1 MKVALLGFGVVGGGV
16 YNMLQEHPGWETAY
30 VLDKRDFPELGEK
43 LVRSMDTIVNDPA
56 VDIVVEMMGG
66 TRPAF
71 DFVSAALRAGK
82 HVVTSNKALIAAYY
96 NELTAL
102 ARENGV
108 ALRCTAAVGGGI
120 PWLTSLER
128 ACSVDT
134 IESISGIMN
143 GTTNYILDVMTR
155 EGKDF
160 AEVLANA
167 QKLGYAEHDPTADI
181 DGWDIRRKLVISSN
195 IAYGVS
201 VREEDIPM
209 AGIRGITAGDIQA
222 FEEAGLACRMIASSA
237 RNGAGICATVEP
249 MLLPKGAPEAAVPLN
264 YNRISYV
271 GERLGIQAFFGQ
283 GAGRYPTAANCVRD
297 CLDIGAGKRSF
308 YAEKAEPAVIDNEG
322 ILRRYYVRTDDPA
335 AFADCT
341 AGQLGSGILTKPVPV
356 SWMHGKAAQCSFFAA
371 LPEGF

>member
-1 MKVALLGFGVVGGGV
+1 MKAALLGFGVVGGGV
-16 YNMLQEHPGWETAY
+16 YTMLQEHPGWEVAY
-30 VLDKRDFPELGEK
+30 VLDKRDFPELGDK
-43 LVRSMDTIVNDPA
+43 VVRSIDTIVNDPT
-56 VDIVVEMMGG
+56 VDVVVEMMGG

-134 IESISGIMN
+134 IQSISGIMN

-160 AEVLANA
+160 AGVLANA
-167 QKLGYAEHDPTADI
+167 QELGYAEADPTADI

-195 IAYGVS
+195 IAYGIS
-201 VREEDIPM
+201 VQEEDIPM
-209 AGIRGITAGDIQA
+209 SGIRGITAEDIA
-222 FEEAGLACRMIASSA
+222 SFTEAGFVCRMIATSA
-237 RNGAGICATVEP
+237 RTEAGISATVEP

-297 CLDIGAGKRSF
+297 CLDIEAGKRSF
-308 YAEKAEPAVIDNEG
+308 YADKAEPTAINNASSV
-322 ILRRYYVRTDDPA
+322 RSYYVRTNTPD
-335 AFADCT
+335 AFADIA
-341 AGQLGSGILTKPVPV
+341 AGKLGAGIVTRPIPVPE
-356 SWMHGKAAQCSFFAA
+356 MYARAAQCSFFAA
-371 LPEGF
+371 LQEE

>member
-1 MKVALLGFGVVGGGV
+1 MKAALLGFGVVGGGV
-16 YNMLQEHPGWETAY
+16 YTMLQEHPGWEVAY
-30 VLDKRDFPELGEK
+30 VLDKREFPELGEK
-43 LVRSMDTIVNDPA
+43 LVHSIDTIVNDPA
-56 VDIVVEMMGG
+56 VDVVVEMMGG
-66 TRPAF
+66 TKPAF
-71 DFVSAALRAGK
+71 DFVAAALKAGK

-155 EGKDF
+155 EGKEF
-160 AEVLANA
+160 AGVLKNA
-167 QKLGYAEHDPTADI
+167 QELGYAEADPTADI

-195 IAYGVS
+195 IAYGIS
-201 VREEDIPM
+201 IQEEDIPM
-209 AGIRGITAGDIQA
+209 SGIRGITAEDIAA
-222 FEEAGLACRMIASSA
+222 FTEAGLVCRMIASSA
-237 RNGAGICATVEP
+237 RTAEGISATVEP

-297 CLDIGAGKRSF
+297 CLDIEAGKRSF
-308 YAEKAEPAVIDNEG
+308 YADKAVPTTIRNEG
-322 ILRRYYVRTDDPA
+322 SLRRYYVRANDAA
-335 AFADCT
+335 AFADV
-341 AGQLGSGILTKPVPV
+341 AESKLGCGIVTRAIPVPE
-356 SWMHGKAAQCSFFAA
+356 MYARAEKCSFFAA
-371 LPEGF
+371 LREE

>member
-1 MKVALLGFGVVGGGV
+1 MKAALLGFGVVGGGV
-16 YNMLQEHPGWETAY
+16 YTMLQEHPGWEIAY
-30 VLDKRDFPELGEK
+30 ILDKRDFPELGDK
-43 LVRSMDTIVNDPA
+43 IVRSIDTIVNDPT
-56 VDIVVEMMGG
+56 VDVVVEMMGG

-71 DFVSAALRAGK
+71 DFVAAALRAGK

-128 ACSVDT
+128 AREVDT

-160 AEVLANA
+160 ADVLAAA
-167 QKLGYAEHDPTADI
+167 QELGYAEADPTADI

-195 IAYGVS
+195 IAYGIS
-201 VREEDIPM
+201 VQEEDIPM
-209 AGIRGITAGDIQA
+209 AGIRGITAEDIDA
-222 FEEAGLACRMIASSA
+222 FKEAGLVCRMIASSA
-237 RNGAGICATVEP
+237 KTEAGICATVEP
-249 MLLPKGAPEAAVPLN
+249 TLLPGNAPEAAVPLN
-264 YNRISYV
+264 FNRISFV
-271 GERLGIQAFFGQ
+271 GSRFGAQAFFGQ

-297 CLDIGAGKRSF
+297 CLDIAAGKRSF
-308 YAEKAEPAVIDNEG
+308 YAEAAVPTSINNNG
-322 ILRRYYVRTDDPA
+322 TIRRYYIRTEKPEFFSDIA
-335 AFADCT
+335 
-341 AGQLGSGILTKPVPV
+341 AGQLGKGILTRPVAV
-356 SWMHGKAAQCSFFAA
+356 SELYARAEHCSFFAA
-371 LPEGF
+371 IQEG